1 MTTCKASE
9 VFIEISYNITD
20 WTEQINNLTGEHQMN
35 KEITALLKTMLTMI
49 NGLLALTY
57 VVVFSY
63 LAVHTYNI
71 LF

>member
-1 MTTCKASE
+1 
-9 VFIEISYNITD
+9 
-20 WTEQINNLTGEHQMN
+20 MN

-57 VVVFSY
+57 VVAFSY